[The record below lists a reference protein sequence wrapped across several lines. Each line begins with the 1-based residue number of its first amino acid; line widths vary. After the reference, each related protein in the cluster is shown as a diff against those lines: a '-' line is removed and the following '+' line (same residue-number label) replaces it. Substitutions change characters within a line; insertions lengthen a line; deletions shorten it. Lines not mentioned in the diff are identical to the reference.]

1 MMMNG
6 VDFNVITLLVADLF
20 NILIDAKNT
29 TCDVTMWTV
38 M

>member
-6 VDFNVITLLVADLF
+6 VDFIVITLLVADLF
-20 NILIDAKNT
+20 NILIDANYT